1 VPRRETEKRG
11 ERGKKV
17 IITRSL
23 RLRSSRDR
31 QIERQLVKESEREK
45 EREKGMGKI

>member
-1 VPRRETEKRG
+1 VRRETERRG

-17 IITRSL
+17 MITRSL

-31 QIERQLVKESEREK
+31 QIERQLAKESEREK
-45 EREKGMGKI
+45 EKEKGMGKI